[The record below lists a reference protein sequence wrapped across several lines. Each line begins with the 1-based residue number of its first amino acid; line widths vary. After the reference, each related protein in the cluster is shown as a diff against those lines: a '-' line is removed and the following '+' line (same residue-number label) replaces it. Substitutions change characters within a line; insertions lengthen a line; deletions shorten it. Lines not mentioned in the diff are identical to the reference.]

1 MNVQGKY
8 FSNKA
13 KFHQTLTGIETGTQG
28 VFATCVKGKEAR
40 CVGELYSLFD
50 KVQMYSILNEGRV
63 KSIRVDGW
71 IVYREALWA
80 IRETRSHKQ
89 GQ

>member
-1 MNVQGKY
+1 MNLQGKY
-8 FSNKA
+8 FNDKA

-50 KVQMYSILNEGRV
+50 KVRVGSIPNEGRV
-63 KSIRVDGW
+63 GHGERAYELRDG
-71 IVYREALWA
+71 
-80 IRETRSHKQ
+80 
-89 GQ
+89 